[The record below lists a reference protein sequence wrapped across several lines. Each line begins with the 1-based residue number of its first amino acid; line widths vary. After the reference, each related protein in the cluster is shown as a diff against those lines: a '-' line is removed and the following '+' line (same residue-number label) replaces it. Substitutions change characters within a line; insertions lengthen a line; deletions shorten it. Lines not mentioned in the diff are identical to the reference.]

1 VTVEASPARAGA
13 MRGAGLLVA
22 LGVLAVVFL
31 LSVGLGAKAISW
43 DVLWHAEGSTDAVI
57 VLDLRLPR
65 ALLAVGVGAALGLA
79 GALMQA
85 LTRNPLADPGLLGV
99 NLGASTAVVIAIA
112 YLGITAVTGY
122 VWFAFAGAAAASVVV
137 YVLGATGRAAASP
150 DRLVLAGVAIS
161 AVLFA
166 FDSVVL
172 LLDPLAFDQF
182 RFWTVG
188 ALAGRR
194 ADVLVQVAPFIV
206 AGLLLAL
213 CLGRPLNALALGD
226 EAGRALGA
234 RVGRTRVLAAV
245 AVTLLSGAATAAA
258 GPIAFVGLTVP
269 HVARM
274 IVGPDQRWVLPY
286 SAVLAAILLLGAD
299 LAGRVVV
306 APDELQVGI
315 VTAVVGAPVFIALCR
330 RRTLASL

>member
-1 VTVEASPARAGA
+1 VTVEAPPARAGA

>member
-1 VTVEASPARAGA
+1 

-43 DVLWHAEGSTDAVI
+43 DVLWHAERSTDAVI

-274 IVGPDQRWVLPY
+274 IAGPDQRWVLPY

-315 VTAVVGAPVFIALCR
+315 VTAVVGAPVFLALCR